1 MAARSRHGTAAFA
14 GRSGGIFVASWLW
27 ALCQILNPSAGGAEE
42 GSAWFREVSSDWGVE
57 FRHHH
62 GGTGDLYMIETMGSG
77 ALVFDS
83 DGDGDR
89 DLLLID
95 SGPLPLDP
103 SEEPRGA
110 LFRNVS
116 KPGATRFVRDEASG
130 FGATCY
136 GMGGTVGDV
145 NGDGWLDIYLTCFG
159 ANQLFL
165 GHADGSFARQKDS
178 GAEDLLWSTS
188 AAFADGDGDGD
199 LDLYVVNYVDFSFD
213 DNPPCGDRERG
224 LRSYCHPD
232 VYSALPDRWYRNR
245 GDGSFEEAS
254 VESGLAPEAAGS
266 GLGVTWG
273 DLDLDG
279 DPDLYVANDMNANFL
294 FRNRGDGTFE
304 EVALLAGAALSDLG
318 RPEAGMGIAVGDMD
332 GDGREDLYITHLD
345 LQTNALYRNAGD
357 ALFLDQ
363 RFVSRLG
370 EPSMYKVGF
379 GTAFVDLDHDG
390 DLDLAVANGHIIHN
404 IEAFGTGS
412 TFRQENQVFENLGKG
427 RFREVPDS
435 GLTVV
440 ESSRGLAAGDLD
452 GDGDFDLV
460 INNSDARAEVYENR
474 VASGRWLQV
483 DLGPRGLGARVEVV
497 TGGRRSVREARAGS
511 SYLSQNDGVLGF
523 GLGASDRAEA
533 VEIRW
538 PGGKRLRLRNM
549 PADHRLVIHQD
560 WRR

>member
-1 MAARSRHGTAAFA
+1 MAAGSRHAAA
-14 GRSGGIFVASWLW
+14 AARRSGGIFVASGLW
-27 ALCQILNPSAGGAEE
+27 ALCQVLGLPTDAAEKA
-42 GSAWFREVSSDWGVE
+42 SPWFREVSTAWGLE

-62 GGTGDLYMIETMGSG
+62 GGTGELFMIETMGSG
-77 ALVFDS
+77 ALIFDS

-95 SGPLPLDP
+95 SGPLDP
-103 SEEPRGA
+103 SEEPRSA

-116 KPGATRFVRDEASG
+116 IRGATRFVRDEARG
-130 FGATCY
+130 LQATCY

-145 NGDGWLDIYLTCFG
+145 NGDGWLDVYITCFG

-165 GHADGSFARQKDS
+165 GSADGSFRRQEAS
-178 GAEDLLWSTS
+178 GTEDPLWSTS
-188 AAFADGDGDGD
+188 AAFSDGDGDGD

-213 DNPPCGDRERG
+213 NNPPCGDRERG

-232 VYSALPDRWYRNR
+232 VYSGLPDRWYRNR
-245 GDGSFEEAS
+245 GDGTFEEAS
-254 VESGLAPEAAGS
+254 AASGLAPEIAGS

-318 RPEAGMGIAVGDMD
+318 KPEAGMGIAVGDMD
-332 GDGREDLYITHLD
+332 GDGREDLYVTHLD

-412 TFRQENQVFENLGKG
+412 TFRQANQVFENLGKG
-427 RFREVPDS
+427 RFREVPDP

-474 VASGRWLQV
+474 AATGRWLQV
-483 DLGPRGLGARVEVV
+483 DLGPRGVGARVEVV
-497 TGGRRSVREARAGS
+497 AAGRRSVREARAGS
-511 SYLSQNDGVLGF
+511 SYLSQNDAVLGF
-523 GLGASDRAEA
+523 GLDASARADS

-538 PGGKRLRLRNM
+538 PERKRLRLLDV
-549 PADHRLVIHQD
+549 PADRRLVFHQD